1 MKIRRIIALI
11 LFAVILSPCVFA
23 EEIEEAAVFEDI
35 TKSDIYAAVYE
46 ADIRSLRSA
55 IDCGLITSRELTEIY
70 LERIDKFG
78 GAKKCFITL
87 CDNALE
93 EADKRDKAIAD
104 GTAEGTL
111 FGIPVV
117 VKDNI
122 EYAGYPTTN
131 GRKKDGSVS
140 ESNAAVVQYL
150 LDEGAVILGKANMS
164 TDAQEARI
172 TNSRAVGETT
182 NAYDSGMAAGGSS
195 GGTAVSVSL
204 NLAAAGLGTDT
215 NSSLRY
221 PAVLNGCVSLRP
233 TFDLV
238 PRDGVILL
246 NGKRDVTGA
255 ITRTVYDQAVMLDAI
270 TGGIYSFTER
280 LDSSSL
286 KGARLGVIK
295 ELSYPYG
302 SAERSSANFD
312 SEISAAFEKALSELK
327 ECGAEIVEVSLP
339 RIFSMSSACSESYSN
354 SAAAKDKF
362 YEAYKALFESENLT
376 AVVFP
381 SYVTAPLYTGVTPDG
396 ALKVYQQTSATNF
409 AVIAPQL
416 GIPEMAV
423 QIGLHS
429 RNSGMG
435 IEFAGLRG
443 DDQKILD
450 LAYSYTL
457 KYDHRTVPEYAENLY
472 GTAKYTMSEIVS
484 RYIEFTT
491 PQTSDT
497 STSSVSDD
505 TGKKQNT
512 GNAAVSESGQTQPS
526 DGKMTFLVIAII
538 GLSVC
543 ILYMIIASIFDIRKK
558 NVRRRER
565 LRRRWRKD
573 ERRKDRLRR
582 RRR

>member
-1 MKIRRIIALI
+1 MKMKLKRTIAVILFALI
-11 LFAVILSPCVFA
+11 LVPCVSAA
-23 EEIEEAAVFEDI
+23 ENSETVFEDI
-35 TKSDIYAAVYE
+35 TKNDIYAAVYE

-70 LERIDKFG
+70 LDRIDKFG
-78 GAKKCFITL
+78 GARKCFITL

-93 EADKRDKAIAD
+93 EADKRDAAIAD

-131 GRKKDGSVS
+131 GNKKDGSIS
-140 ESNAAVVQYL
+140 ETNAAVVQYL
-150 LDEGAVILGKANMS
+150 LDEGAVILGKTNMS
-164 TDAQEARI
+164 TGAQEARI
-172 TNSRAVGETT
+172 TISRAVGETT
-182 NAYDSGMAAGGSS
+182 NAYDPGMAAGGSS

-215 NSSLRY
+215 NASLRY
-221 PAVLNGCVSLRP
+221 PAVLNGCVSLRS

-238 PRDGVILL
+238 SREGVIKLH
-246 NGKRDVTGA
+246 GKRDVAGA

-270 TGGIYSFTER
+270 TGGIYGFTKR
-280 LDSSSL
+280 LDADSL

-302 SAERSSANFD
+302 SSDRSSANFD
-312 SEISAAFEKALSELK
+312 PEISAAFEKALSELK
-327 ECGAEIVEVSLP
+327 ECGAEIVEVSIP
-339 RIFSMSSACSESYSN
+339 RIFSMSASCNESYAN
-354 SAAAKDKF
+354 ADAAKDNF
-362 YEAYKALFESENLT
+362 YEAYKSLFESENLT
-376 AVVFP
+376 AVIFP
-381 SYVTAPLYTGVTPDG
+381 SCVTAPLYTGVTSDG
-396 ALKVYQQTSATNF
+396 SLRVYQQTSVTNLS
-409 AVIAPQL
+409 VIAPQL
-416 GIPEMAV
+416 GVPEMSV

-429 RNSGMG
+429 RNAGMG

-472 GTAKYTMSEIVS
+472 GTAKYSMSEIVS

-491 PQTSDT
+491 PQISDT
-497 STSSVSDD
+497 ASSSESDNS
-505 TGKKQNT
+505 GKKHNT
-512 GNAAVSESGQTQPS
+512 PNAAEPGENQPS
-526 DGKMTFLVIAII
+526 GTKNTVMVI
-538 GLSVC
+538 LLTVLTVC
-543 ILYMIIASIFDIRKK
+543 ILFCLYVSIQNSRIRKRK
-558 NVRRRER
+558 RRN
-565 LRRRWRKD
+565 
-573 ERRKDRLRR
+573 RR
-582 RRR
+582 RR